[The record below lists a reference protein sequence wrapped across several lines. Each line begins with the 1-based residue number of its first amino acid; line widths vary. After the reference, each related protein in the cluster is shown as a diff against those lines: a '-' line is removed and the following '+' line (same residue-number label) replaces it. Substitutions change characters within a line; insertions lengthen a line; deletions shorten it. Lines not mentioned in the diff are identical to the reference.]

1 MKKIILLL
9 FSILPFCLFAQVSN
23 ISLDFS
29 NPEYPISYNKK
40 NKNDTTETKKYVKFG
55 ETVNFTI
62 KNVNTQ
68 LYTVT
73 IDGENITYNSEV
85 PAALKIFTGASAP
98 DETTPKSLDSE
109 TTKDSITGET
119 VIKSNETSIIFD
131 KTTVYIK
138 KYNAFKKAV
147 KDLEDLKTIYLQLQS
162 FSQSEIDAT
171 NTTEN
176 IKSKSKTIIKNFRSD
191 ENIFDQISVL
201 KTAIDDAKL
210 EEEEAYNN
218 LPKIETTRKEILQ
231 EQVATLM
238 NNVKTLA
245 DVKTLNSINPD
256 DDEDVQLLKRASD
269 LHQKATSLIQQV
281 SDFDYNAVGKQVIK
295 LYASIK
301 NSTNYEV
308 SSSPI
313 QADGDDIEFTF
324 KVAPKTNLDFA
335 SPTKEIKK
343 TFLKIWVKGG
353 CQFKF
358 GVGLGMNTIG
368 LFNSS
373 YSLNTRDSILD
384 TITNSKVGQ
393 VEITR
398 DKNKDWFIPN
408 GVAYAHFL
416 TRVARFVSI
425 GGSIG
430 VNVDFKDVKS
440 SGFNLG
446 LTSAFGNKY
455 SVAFTVGASFGS
467 VNKLNGK
474 YETNK
479 LYKQAEVDATAVTN
493 SAFRC
498 GLFFG
503 LSLNLTSTEVRR

>member
-9 FSILPFCLFAQVSN
+9 FSILPFCIFAQVSN
-23 ISLDFS
+23 ISLDFC

-40 NKNDTTETKKYVKFG
+40 DKSEITETKNKYVKFG

-73 IDGENITYNSEV
+73 IDGENITYKSEIS
-85 PAALKIFTGASAP
+85 AAFKIFTAATTV
-98 DETTPKSLDSE
+98 DETEASVSVVDTINRTNGANFAPNEDE
-109 TTKDSITGET
+109 NRI
-119 VIKSNETSIIFD
+119 VIVANK
-131 KTTVYIK
+131 YIG
-138 KYNAFKKAV
+138 KYNAFKNKV
-147 KDLEDLKTIYLQLQS
+147 KNLEDLKTIYLQLQS

-171 NTTEN
+171 NTTEY
-176 IKSKSKTIIKNFRSD
+176 IKSKSKTIIQKFRND

-201 KTAIDDAKL
+201 KTAIDDAKM

-218 LPKIETTRKEILQ
+218 LPKIDATRKEKLQ
-231 EQVATLM
+231 KQVAAVM
-238 NNVKTLA
+238 NNAKSLA
-245 DVKTLNSINPD
+245 DINALNKINPED
-256 DDEDVQLLKRASD
+256 DDDVQLLKRASD
-269 LHQKATSLIQQV
+269 LHQKAASLNQQV
-281 SDFDYNAVGKQVIK
+281 NDFDYTALGKQVIK

-308 SSSPI
+308 SSAPI

-343 TFLKIWVKGG
+343 TYLKIWVKGG

-373 YSLNTRDSILD
+373 FTLNTRDSIVD
-384 TITNSKVGQ
+384 TITGSKVGQ
-393 VEITR
+393 VLISR
-398 DKNKDWFIPN
+398 DKNRDWFIPN

-416 TRVARFVSI
+416 SRVARFVSV
-425 GGSIG
+425 GGSVG

-440 SGFNLG
+440 SGFNIG
-446 LTSAFGNKY
+446 FTTAFGNKY

-467 VNKLNGK
+467 VEKLNGK

-479 LYKQAEVDATAVTN
+479 LYKQAEVDATALTKT
-493 SAFRC
+493 AFRC

-503 LSLNLTSTEVRR
+503 LSLNLTSTEIRR